1 LNVSVG
7 LSRDSPALA
16 RSGWA
21 NFVFAFHDDEEI
33 GPKMLARIAKK
44 NRPQKAGRSLTDS
57 TMKQF
62 LATLQVSTQRKR
74 ELVDITEQVR
84 EEVRRAG
91 ISNGTCAL
99 YAQGATAAL
108 MIQENDDPNITLD
121 VLDCLEGIAP
131 QGRWRHDR
139 VDDNGSAH
147 IQAGLVGPSEVIP
160 IRDGSLAL
168 STWQNIFL
176 CDFDGPRNCRTV
188 IVTIQGE

>member
-1 LNVSVG
+1 MN
-7 LSRDSPALA
+7 
-16 RSGWA
+16 
-21 NFVFAFHDDEEI
+21 
-33 GPKMLARIAKK
+33 
-44 NRPQKAGRSLTDS
+44 
-57 TMKQF
+57 QF

-84 EEVRRAG
+84 EEVRRSA
-91 ISNGTCAL
+91 ISNGICAL

-160 IRDGSLAL
+160 IRDGQLAL

-176 CDFDGPRNCRTV
+176 CDFDGPRNRRTV

>member
-1 LNVSVG
+1 M
-7 LSRDSPALA
+7 P
-16 RSGWA
+16 
-21 NFVFAFHDDEEI
+21 
-33 GPKMLARIAKK
+33 P
-44 NRPQKAGRSLTDS
+44 
-57 TMKQF
+57 MKQF

-74 ELVDITEQVR
+74 ELVDITERVR
-84 EEVRRAG
+84 EEVRRSAV
-91 ISNGTCAL
+91 SNGICAL

-160 IRDGSLAL
+160 IRDGQLAL

-176 CDFDGPRNCRTV
+176 CDFDGPRNRRTV
-188 IVTIQGE
+188 VVTIQGE